1 MFVGVLLRIIGAIIL
16 GLVGWRL
23 GLFIA
28 NWAPGGELIWIVAL
42 ALVGAA
48 VGFAFTPGAIT
59 RFWRWVEKK
68 IRQIP
73 APIFIAA
80 VIGLVLAL
88 LASALLAL
96 PLSLLPG
103 LWGKVL
109 PFVLGLLLCYL
120 GISIMVH
127 RSRDVFQPF
136 NSAPLTQLIEREH
149 GDGRIILDT
158 NAIIDGRIADIS
170 QTGFIRETLLIPRF
184 VLNELQ
190 HIADSPDPMRRMRG
204 RRGLSILTKM
214 QRESDVPVQ
223 VLDTDFEDIPEVD
236 AKLVKLA
243 KSLRCSIITND
254 INLSR
259 VAELQGIR
267 VLNINELANAIKPVI
282 LPGEEMRLR
291 IVQEGKEA
299 GQGIG
304 FLDDGTMVVVEG
316 ARRHLNAEIDIVVTR
331 VLQTAAGRMIF
342 AHPRELGNE
351 RKR

>member
-1 MFVGVLLRIIGAIIL
+1 MFVGLLLRIIGAIIL

-59 RFWRWVEKK
+59 RFWRWVEKE
-68 IRQIP
+68 IRQVP

-80 VIGLVLAL
+80 IIGLVLAL

-109 PFVLGLLLCYL
+109 PFVLGVLLCYL

-136 NSAPLTQLIEREH
+136 NSAPLTQLIERRR

-190 HIADSPDPMRRMRG
+190 HIADSPDPMRRNRG

-214 QRESDVPVQ
+214 QRESDVPIQ

-243 KSLRCSIITND
+243 KSLRCPIITND

-291 IVQEGKEA
+291 IIQEGKEA

-316 ARRHLNAEIDIVVTR
+316 GRRHLNAEIDIVVTR
-331 VLQTAAGRMIF
+331 GLQTAAGRMIF

>member
-1 MFVGVLLRIIGAIIL
+1 MFVGILLRLIGAIIL

-28 NWAPGGELIWIVAL
+28 NWAPGGELLWIVAL
-42 ALVGAA
+42 ALIGAT
-48 VGFAFTPGAIT
+48 VGFAFTRAAIT

-68 IRQIP
+68 VRQIP
-73 APIFIAA
+73 APVFFAA
-80 VIGLVLAL
+80 IIGLVLAL

-103 LWGKVL
+103 LWGKVP

-120 GISIMVH
+120 GISIMVQ
-127 RSRDVFQPF
+127 RGRDVFQPLT
-136 NSAPLTQLIEREH
+136 SAPLTGITGRER

-158 NAIIDGRIADIS
+158 NAIIDGRIADVS

-190 HIADSPDPMRRMRG
+190 HIADSPDPMRRNRG

-214 QRESDVPVQ
+214 QRESDVPIQ
-223 VLDTDFEDIPEVD
+223 VLDTDFEDTPEVD
-236 AKLVKLA
+236 GKLVKLA
-243 KSLRCSIITND
+243 KSLRCPIITND

-267 VLNINELANAIKPVI
+267 VLNMNELANAIKPVI

-291 IVQEGKEA
+291 IVQEGKET
-299 GQGIG
+299 GQGLG

-316 ARRHLNAEIDIVVTR
+316 GRRFLNAEIDVVVTR

-342 AHPRELGNE
+342 AHPREPGNE

>member
-1 MFVGVLLRIIGAIIL
+1 MSVGVLLRIIGAIIL

-59 RFWRWVEKK
+59 RFWRWVEKN

-109 PFVLGLLLCYL
+109 PFVIGLLLCYL
-120 GISIMVH
+120 GISIMIH

-136 NSAPLTQLIEREH
+136 TSAPLSRIMEREL

-184 VLNELQ
+184 ILNELQ

-214 QRESDVPVQ
+214 QRESDVPIQ

-299 GQGIG
+299 GQGLG

>member
-59 RFWRWVEKK
+59 RFWRWVEKE

-80 VIGLVLAL
+80 IIGLVLAL

-136 NSAPLTQLIEREH
+136 NSAPLTQLIERRR

-190 HIADSPDPMRRMRG
+190 HIADSPDPMRRNRG

-214 QRESDVPVQ
+214 QRESDVPIQ

-243 KSLRCSIITND
+243 KSLRCPIITND

-316 ARRHLNAEIDIVVTR
+316 GRRHLNAEIDIVVTR
-331 VLQTAAGRMIF
+331 ALQTAAGRMIF

>member
-1 MFVGVLLRIIGAIIL
+1 MFVGILLRLIGAIIL

-28 NWAPGGELIWIVAL
+28 NWAPGAELIWIVAL
-42 ALVGAA
+42 ALVGAT
-48 VGFAFTPGAIT
+48 VGFAFTPGAFT
-59 RFWRWVEKK
+59 RFWRWVGKK

-73 APIFIAA
+73 APVFLAA
-80 VIGLVLAL
+80 IIGLVLAL

-109 PFVLGLLLCYL
+109 PFVFGLLLCYL
-120 GISIMVH
+120 GVSIMIH
-127 RSRDVFQPF
+127 RGRDVFQPF
-136 NSAPLTQLIEREH
+136 TSAPLAMLTGRERE
-149 GDGRIILDT
+149 DGRIILDT

-190 HIADSPDPMRRMRG
+190 HIADSPDPMRRTRG
-204 RRGLSILTKM
+204 RRGLSILTRM

-236 AKLVKLA
+236 AKLVRLA
-243 KSLRCSIITND
+243 KSLRCPIITND
-254 INLSR
+254 ISLSR

-282 LPGEEMRLR
+282 LPGEDMRLH

-316 ARRHLNAEIDIVVTR
+316 GRRHVNAEIDIVVTR

>member
-16 GLVGWRL
+16 GLVGWGL

-28 NWAPGGELIWIVAL
+28 NWAPGELIWIVAL

-48 VGFAFTPGAIT
+48 VGFAFTPGAST

-73 APIFIAA
+73 APIFLAA
-80 VIGLVLAL
+80 IIGLVLAL

-109 PFVLGLLLCYL
+109 PFVLGLLLCYF

-136 NSAPLTQLIEREH
+136 NSAPLTQLIERRR

-190 HIADSPDPMRRMRG
+190 HIADSPDPMRRTRG
-204 RRGLSILTKM
+204 RRGLNILTKM
-214 QRESDVPVQ
+214 QRESDVPIQ

-236 AKLVKLA
+236 AKLVRLA
-243 KSLRCSIITND
+243 KSLRCPIITND

-316 ARRHLNAEIDIVVTR
+316 GRRYLNTEIDIVVTR

>member
-59 RFWRWVEKK
+59 RFWRWVEKE
-68 IRQIP
+68 IRQVP

-80 VIGLVLAL
+80 IIGLVLAL

-109 PFVLGLLLCYL
+109 PFVLGVLLCYL

-136 NSAPLTQLIEREH
+136 NSAPLTQLIERRR

-190 HIADSPDPMRRMRG
+190 HIADSPDPMRRTRG

-214 QRESDVPVQ
+214 QRESDVPIQ

-243 KSLRCSIITND
+243 KSLRCPIITND

-316 ARRHLNAEIDIVVTR
+316 GRRHLNAEIDIVVTR